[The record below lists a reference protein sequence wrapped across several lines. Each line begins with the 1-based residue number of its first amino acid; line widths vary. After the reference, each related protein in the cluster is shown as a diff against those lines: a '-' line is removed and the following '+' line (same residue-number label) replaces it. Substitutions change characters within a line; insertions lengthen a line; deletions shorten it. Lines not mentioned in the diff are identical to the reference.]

1 MMSPSQVLFPKSQL
15 ETREKLG
22 ERRVEMNLNIIV
34 VFHVFTIKIILLLLV
49 LRFALI
55 SLAIQTTIH

>member
-22 ERRVEMNLNIIV
+22 ERRVEINLNIIV

-55 SLAIQTTIH
+55 SLAIQTTIY